1 MLDRVEILCEVVCYV
16 IRRFDVRYNKLA
28 LSYAIANP
36 MESHVDG
43 LGALLLDRIRS
54 DADSTGIIAHDNS
67 WRLRVAEVV

>member
-1 MLDRVEILCEVVCYV
+1 MPDRVEILGKVVCYV

-43 LGALLLDRIRS
+43 LGAFLLNRIRS
-54 DADSTGIIAHDNS
+54 DADSTGIIAHDDS
-67 WRLRVAEVV
+67 RGLRVA

>member
-1 MLDRVEILCEVVCYV
+1 MPDRVEILCKVVCYV

-43 LGALLLDRIRS
+43 LGAFLLNRIRS
-54 DADSTGIIAHDNS
+54 DADSTGIIAHNDS
-67 WRLRVAEVV
+67 RGLRVA